1 LNNRLHEVSEK
12 SISFSQKNHARSF
25 NILYILYLL
34 KNPGV
39 GGFLSW
45 LRQLKTPHLPLF
57 IEMLLYFSY
66 KTFSFGVDAMNKWFS
81 KAKVEEMVAFANQ
94 LYLET

>member
-1 LNNRLHEVSEK
+1 
-12 SISFSQKNHARSF
+12 
-25 NILYILYLL
+25 
-34 KNPGV
+34 
-39 GGFLSW
+39 LSW
-45 LRQLKTPHLPLF
+45 LKTPHLPLF